1 MRRLPAL
8 AIATVLSLPAAAWA
22 QDFPRAI
29 NEPPRGP
36 GTEQPP
42 KVRTSSERVS
52 PGWEAQFQ
60 FGGGIGFGIGGKAGY
75 SFVPGLYLGAFATHF
90 FGPSV
95 NTIDGESHE
104 SQTIFGGDVAYK
116 FFPAPAIELRPFVLA
131 GAGVFKQLQE
141 LGQVET
147 NTKFVLAPGFLA
159 AYHFGN
165 AFVSA
170 EGRLEL
176 TPTPVRVAILAG
188 LGLGI

>member
-1 MRRLPAL
+1 MQS
-8 AIATVLSLPAAAWA
+8 TSLPEDQA
-22 QDFPRAI
+22 P
-29 NEPPRGP
+29 NS
-36 GTEQPP
+36 PP
-42 KVRTSSERVS
+42 KFALHRSASLQDGKRSSR
-52 PGWEAQFQ
+52 

-95 NTIDGESHE
+95 NTLDGESHE

-141 LGQVET
+141 LGNTDT

-165 AFVSA
+165 AVRI
-170 EGRLEL
+170 GRGA
-176 TPTPVRVAILAG
+176 PRANPYPGKGRHSRRARAG
-188 LGLGI
+188 NLK